1 MTRLKTPLV
10 LASLGL
16 ALALSGCGGGG
27 AAQHPLTAEI
37 DPALETLKLN
47 TLAGLPFSSDV
58 SETDDPDHLAASM
71 FESKFYGRLSP
82 TTGFTVLSSTEV
94 GREIEENDMEE
105 GLANFYKKWIS
116 DPSDVDAN
124 FIKQVAAHMK
134 ADAIVAGA
142 VDIWYQ
148 RHIDLTE
155 SGSART
161 TVGGFVGLF
170 DGATGK
176 RLWFGRDENFKEA
189 LRHTAK
195 DLGKEVENR
204 AARGEMDRTNLRT
217 ATGVYAP
224 PDFPEVVDIVV
235 NSLVDAFPKRV
246 Q

>member
-1 MTRLKTPLV
+1 MTRLQTSLV
-10 LASLGL
+10 LGGLGL
-16 ALALSGCGGGG
+16 ALAVAGCGGAGT
-27 AAQHPLTAEI
+27 AQHPLTAEI
-37 DPALETLKLN
+37 DPALKTLKLN

-58 SETDDPDHLAASM
+58 SETDDPDRLAASM
-71 FESKFYGRLSP
+71 FESKFYGKLSA
-82 TTGFTVLSSTEV
+82 TTGFTVLPSSEV
-94 GREIEENDMEE
+94 GREIGENGMEE
-105 GLANFYKKWIS
+105 ELKSFYKKWIS
-116 DPSDVDAN
+116 DPSDVDAD
-124 FIKQVAAHMK
+124 FIKQVAGHMK

-148 RHIDLTE
+148 RSIDLTE

-176 RLWFGRDENFKEA
+176 RLWYGRDENFKEA

-195 DLGKEVENR
+195 DLGKEAENR
-204 AARGEMDRTNLRT
+204 AARGEMERTNLRT

-224 PDFPEVVDIVV
+224 PDYPEVMDVVV
-235 NSLVDAFPKRV
+235 NALVGAFPKRV